1 MDFSCEQLEM
11 IYEEFKASD
20 LPSHRSIAIIAWNRM
35 NLSANDEKNESV
47 KDKESYLLN
56 DVTMETINEMLRDYK
71 GLLDF

>member
-35 NLSANDEKNESV
+35 YYGKFKSDDSKANES
-47 KDKESYLLN
+47 KS
-56 DVTMETINEMLRDYK
+56 LRDIFYDP
-71 GLLDF
+71 LYDEFLEVEE